1 MTYDINT
8 PTIWFFETVNET
20 NKYGIPRM
28 RLLPGQFVPDGKGG
42 FVGGDTD
49 YNVQSDTAPRKANPI
64 GTIFA
69 SKVVD
74 TQKTPLGKSF
84 YATGENNIITI
95 NRGISKDIADA
106 YNSYIKNVG
115 GTPLD
120 EEEPAPGA
128 AAGAPKPKSL
138 IDSLE
143 DKYPLPTVA
152 SHGFY
157 VDRELWRTL
166 LFNIEKGYNTMLVGE
181 SGTGKTELCILLGAV
196 SGQTVDVFD
205 MAAKQDPIA
214 SLIGVHRF
222 DGGRSVFDR
231 ADFTFGLER
240 AGIMVLDELPRAP
253 MNTNNILFPV
263 LDSRRE
269 LKMDIASSELR
280 SIKVH
285 PECRFIAT
293 ANEGYRYT
301 GNNVLDQALKE
312 RFQITQVDFM
322 PEINEIQV
330 LMARTGITH
339 KDAGVIVKCARQIR
353 DLVNKDELNQ
363 GVSVRHS
370 LYAASLYAGG
380 FSLVRSM
387 EKAFLPMYSIEEEK
401 KRVLDLLSAR

>member
-1 MTYDINT
+1 M
-8 PTIWFFETVNET
+8 
-20 NKYGIPRM
+20 
-28 RLLPGQFVPDGKGG
+28 LPGQVVPDGEGG
-42 FVGGDTD
+42 FVGCDTD
-49 YNVQSDTAPRKANPI
+49 FNVQSDTAPRKANPI

-69 SKVVD
+69 SKTVD
-74 TQKTPLGKSF
+74 IQKTTTGKSF

-95 NRGISKDIADA
+95 NRGVSKDIADA
-106 YNSYIKNVG
+106 YNSYLSTVG
-115 GTPLD
+115 ATPIS
-120 EEEPAPGA
+120 EEEEETTATGVPR
-128 AAGAPKPKSL
+128 PKSL
-138 IDSLE
+138 IDTLE
-143 DKYPLPTVA
+143 DKFPCPTVA
-152 SHGFY
+152 TEGFY

-166 LFNIEKGYNTMLVGE
+166 LFNVEKGYNTMLVGE
-181 SGTGKTELCILLGAV
+181 SGTGKTELCMLLGKLQ
-196 SGQTVDVFD
+196 GRTVDVFD

-222 DGGRSVFDR
+222 DGGKSIFDR
-231 ADFTFGLER
+231 ADFTHSLER
-240 AGIMVLDELPRAP
+240 AGIVVLDELPRAP

-280 SIKVH
+280 SVKVH
-285 PECRFIAT
+285 ADCRFFAT

-312 RFQITQVDFM
+312 RFQIAQVDFM

-339 KDAGVIVKCARQIR
+339 KDGGVIVKVARQIR

-370 LYAASLYAGG
+370 LYAASLCVGG
-380 FSLVRSM
+380 FGLVRAM
-387 EKAFLPMYSIEEEK
+387 EKAFLPMYNVEEEK

>member
-1 MTYDINT
+1 MSYNIHSPN
-8 PTIWFFETVNET
+8 IWFFETVNET

-28 RLLPGQFVPDGKGG
+28 RLLPGQAVLEEGTTNYIP
-42 FVGGDTD
+42 GDPE

-69 SKVVD
+69 SRVIS
-74 TQKTPLGKSF
+74 TQKTPMGKAF
-84 YATGENNIITI
+84 YATGENNIITV
-95 NRGISKDIADA
+95 NRGVSKDISDA
-106 YNSYIKNVG
+106 YNEYLRGAGMPV
-115 GTPLD
+115 PD
-120 EEEPAPGA
+120 EEEAPGA
-128 AAGAPKPKSL
+128 TPGSPKPKSL
-138 IDSLE
+138 IDTLE
-143 DKYPLPTVA
+143 AAHPVPNVA
-152 SHGFY
+152 DHGFY

-166 LFNIEKGYNTMLVGE
+166 LFNMEKGYNTMLVGE
-181 SGTGKTELCILLGAV
+181 SGTGKTELSMLLASITGRGV
-196 SGQTVDVFD
+196 NVFD

-222 DGGRSVFDR
+222 DGGKSIFDR
-231 ADFTFGLER
+231 ADFTYALE
-240 AGIMVLDELPRAP
+240 ADGIIVLDELPRAP

-280 SIKVH
+280 SVKVN
-285 PECRFIAT
+285 PMARFIAT
-293 ANEGYRYT
+293 ANDGYRYT

-312 RFQITQVDFM
+312 RFQITFVDFM

-330 LMARTGITH
+330 LMKRTGIIH
-339 KDAGVIVKCARQIR
+339 KDANIIVKVARQIR

-370 LYAASLYAGG
+370 LYAADLAVAGFG
-380 FSLVRSM
+380 LVKAM
-387 EKAFLPMYSIEEEK
+387 EKAFLPMYSVEEEK